1 LDYPITSCT
10 NNNPETLFLSFFFFQ
25 SEDGIR
31 DRNVTGVQT
40 CALPIWLLADKA
52 YSSRAARAH
61 LRRRRIKA
69 SIAQPRDQREHRR
82 RKGSAGGRPP
92 AFDRVAYRGRNTVE
106 RAINLLKQ
114 NRAVAT
120 RYDKRAAIF
129 DGTVQVASIRIWLRS
144 L

>member
-1 LDYPITSCT
+1 MFAPLMADLRLPRTVGRPRT
-10 NNNPETLFLSFFFFQ
+10 RP
-25 SEDGIR
+25 
-31 DRNVTGVQT
+31 DR
-40 CALPIWLLADKA
+40 LLADKA

-144 L
+144 LTRPKNTP